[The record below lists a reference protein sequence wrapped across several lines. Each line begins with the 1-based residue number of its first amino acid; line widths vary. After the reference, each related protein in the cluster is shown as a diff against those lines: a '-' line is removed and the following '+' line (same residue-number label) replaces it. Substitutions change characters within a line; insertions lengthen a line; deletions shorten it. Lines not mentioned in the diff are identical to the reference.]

1 MITLRRKIETR
12 WQDLITNTRHQVK
25 GISILIKHKKSLAKF
40 GKNFL
45 SDIAKRSHIHQLIF
59 TYFDHFEAYVCSI
72 TH

>member
-40 GKNFL
+40 GKN
-45 SDIAKRSHIHQLIF
+45 
-59 TYFDHFEAYVCSI
+59 
-72 TH
+72 